1 MSKSFQ
7 TKLNQ
12 NGTENPKYVD
22 LLEEDKPISGQK
34 FVCLS
39 FLSPEKILKDKK
51 VFFFEEFLKHFD
63 FAKSVRKFT
72 QFLNFLSYKYSLDFD
87 KIMKDFDE
95 YSASE
100 KGKLLDETTV
110 KDEYQN
116 FLDTRED
123 DLQGQFDKEHD
134 FKCNTRGLKVRGTF
148 QTQEEAQL
156 RCRMLR
162 EVDPNH
168 DIYVGQVGF
177 WMPFEPDAYKTGRV
191 EYLEEELNEL
201 MNKKNKSQESAKKAF
216 SQRVRD
222 SKRKAIE
229 ENIKKAKI
237 TGNKLTQTITEDG
250 DLVGVGVNTIERRL
264 ENAEDLTSA
273 DIRKELFEGENIRTK
288 EYDVTHPGRRHSGA
302 QPLPDNK
309 LNTVAEE
316 AKPFDKGQLK
326 EEYKNL
332 KIDVKK

>member
-1 MSKSFQ
+1 
-7 TKLNQ
+7 
-12 NGTENPKYVD
+12 
-22 LLEEDKPISGQK
+22 
-34 FVCLS
+34 
-39 FLSPEKILKDKK
+39 
-51 VFFFEEFLKHFD
+51 
-63 FAKSVRKFT
+63 
-72 QFLNFLSYKYSLDFD
+72 
-87 KIMKDFDE
+87 
-95 YSASE
+95 
-100 KGKLLDETTV
+100 
-110 KDEYQN
+110 
-116 FLDTRED
+116 
-123 DLQGQFDKEHD
+123 
-134 FKCNTRGLKVRGTF
+134 
-148 QTQEEAQL
+148 
-156 RCRMLR
+156 MLR